1 VPNRT
6 SVNAILTAQITAI
19 AGLSTGIVER
29 AEALLDPL
37 RLVMNFDAA
46 CITLL
51 EADRRRQPPLLC
63 RGYPTT
69 VVEHLHSACFLADVE
84 SLGLN
89 RNRTPLRVAD
99 LQVPSAELAIWTEL
113 MIPAGFREGIGIPL
127 HTPDGRY
134 LGVLATHTGDHTP
147 ASDDTRDL
155 LADLAPLI
163 ARAVDPLRTITAV
176 ASLVT
181 DAIAGVVL
189 TRSGATAPLHGL
201 PGHRL
206 LTCGSPVLAEAAA
219 CYADGDSRAAF
230 LAPTRPPD
238 PPGYLRATMLAC
250 PHPSHDLNAVVMLRP
265 PGNLHHLS
273 HHEMT
278 ILGMLIA
285 GWTTAQSAN
294 HLGIS
299 LHAVHTALEHA
310 RTKLGAASTAAAI
323 MRAADLGLYLPPT
336 ARS

>member
-1 VPNRT
+1 MPSRS
-6 SVNAILTAQITAI
+6 SVDAMVTAQIAAI
-19 AGLSTGIVER
+19 AGLSTGIADR
-29 AEALLDPL
+29 AEAVLEHL

-46 CITLL
+46 CVTLL
-51 EADRRRQPPLLC
+51 EADGRRQPPLLC
-63 RGYPTT
+63 QGYPAT
-69 VVEHLHSACFLADVE
+69 VVEHLHSADFLASVE

-99 LQVPSAELAIWTEL
+99 LQVPGAELATWAEFMT
-113 MIPAGFREGIGIPL
+113 PAGFHEGIGIPL
-127 HTPDGRY
+127 HSPDRRY
-134 LGVLATHTGDHTP
+134 LGVLATHTCDRTP
-147 ASDDTRDL
+147 VSDDTRDL

-163 ARAVDPLRTITAV
+163 ARAVDPLRTITAL

-206 LTCGSPVLAEAAA
+206 LASGSPVVAEAAA

-230 LAPTRPPD
+230 LTPAQPPD
-238 PPGYLRATMLAC
+238 PSGYLRVTMLAC
-250 PHPSHDLNAVVMLRP
+250 PHPSHDLNAVVVLRP

-273 HHEMT
+273 HREMT

-285 GWTTAQSAN
+285 GWTPARSAN
-294 HLGIS
+294 HLGMS
-299 LHAVHTALEHA
+299 LRAVHTALEHA
-310 RTKLGAASTAAAI
+310 RVKLGEASTAAAI

-336 ARS
+336 TPG